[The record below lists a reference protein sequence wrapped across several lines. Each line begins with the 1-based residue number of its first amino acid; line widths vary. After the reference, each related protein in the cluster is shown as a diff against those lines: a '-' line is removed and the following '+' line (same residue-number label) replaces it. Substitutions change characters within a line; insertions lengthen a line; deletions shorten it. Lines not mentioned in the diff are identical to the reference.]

1 MKNLFKTVSMVQAVS
16 EIKSGD
22 RLWVGGAVGISYEFV
37 STLEAMST
45 ELHDVEILSGFI
57 LNPKQKFMT
66 PAYQGHIFYRSLF
79 LGPMERAM
87 RPLGNMELN
96 TTHLSNMD
104 EIFNDQKPN
113 VVVLEVS
120 PPNDDGMCCLGPSGG
135 LCSLLAIKNAEK
147 VILVLNKNVPVCGG
161 ERNYI
166 HIDEAHTVTTSQ
178 LPFVAIPNDE
188 ISNTDAQI
196 GNIVAELVDDGCTLQ
211 IGVGSISNAVGYA
224 LKKKK
229 NIKIHTEMLTS
240 SIVELIQAGAVD
252 PAADVTCT
260 FAMGD
265 QNLVDYLRTTD
276 NLIINPCDEVN
287 NPYLVAKH
295 DNFTS
300 VNTCIAVDLT
310 GQVTAEGMGYRQ
322 VSGTGGAVDFA
333 RAARLSKGGKAII
346 AVKSAHR
353 DKNNN
358 LISNIMVGF
367 PEGTPTTYLRSD
379 IDYIVT
385 EYGAVRLR
393 NQSYEKRAELLISIA
408 HPDLRRR
415 LREEAIKKGLIHE
428 PPSGPQLHA
437 A

>member
-1 MKNLFKTVSMVQAVS
+1 MTNLFNAVSMVQAVA

-22 RLWVGGAVGISYEFV
+22 RLWIGGAVGISYEFTTV
-37 STLEAMST
+37 LEKMSDK
-45 ELHDVEILSGFI
+45 LSNVEIYSGFI
-57 LNPKQKFMT
+57 LNPKQEFMT
-66 PAYQGHIFYRSLF
+66 PAYQGRIFYSSFF

-104 EIFNDQKPN
+104 EIFNAKKPN

-120 PPNDDGMCCLGPSGG
+120 PPNADGQCCLGPSGG
-135 LCSLLAIKNAEK
+135 LCSQLAINNATK
-147 VILVLNKNVPVCGG
+147 VIFVLNENVPVCGG
-161 ERNYI
+161 PRNYV
-166 HIDEAHTVTTSQ
+166 HINTAHVVTTSK
-178 LPFVAIPNDE
+178 LPFIAIPNDAVG
-188 ISNTDAQI
+188 TVDAKI
-196 GNIVAELVDDGCTLQ
+196 ADIVAELVDDGCTLQ

-224 LKKKK
+224 LKSKK

-240 SIVELIQAGAVD
+240 SIVELIQAGSVD
-252 PAADVTCT
+252 PTANVTCT

-265 QNLVDYLRTTD
+265 QNLVDYLKAAD

-295 DNFTS
+295 DQFTS

-333 RAARLSKGGKAII
+333 RAARISKGGKAII
-346 AVKSAHR
+346 AVKSANR

-358 LISNIMVGF
+358 LVSNIMVGF

-379 IDYIVT
+379 VDYIAT

-393 NQSYEKRAELLISIA
+393 NKSYEQRAELLISIA
-408 HPDLRRR
+408 HPDLRQE
-415 LREEAIKKGLIHE
+415 LTDAAISKGLIHKQ
-428 PPSGPQLHA
+428 PSAPQLHVA
-437 A
+437 